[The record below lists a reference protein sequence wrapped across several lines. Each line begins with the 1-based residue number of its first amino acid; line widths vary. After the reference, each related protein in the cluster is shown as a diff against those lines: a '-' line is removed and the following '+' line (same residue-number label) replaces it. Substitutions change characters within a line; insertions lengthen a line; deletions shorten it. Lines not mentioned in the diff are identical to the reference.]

1 MRLPWH
7 SGSFTAHHI
16 GLTALHSAEQR
27 IPALDEARQ
36 RQHEEAVLST
46 MTGAGGGGGA
56 SKQDE
61 ARLSELPLG
70 GASSGSTPRPPPK
83 AGRRAAAS
91 GGGPPGRHSSCVPC
105 HHYALFPPPPPLSLR
120 RDAVG
125 AAGVCLLCGWRS
137 ATRSLHALLAGVLP
151 ATHSY
156 SNYVGSLSWAGAAG
170 NSGGRRGTGAA
181 SDHFSNSITLSAVG
195 GDGWAPT

>member
-105 HHYALFPPPPPLSLR
+105 HHYALFPPPPRPSLCVVMLSVPRVSVCCADGALPHAPCTRSWLVCCLLLIHIQIMLARCLGQVR
-120 RDAVG
+120 RATPVGG
-125 AAGVCLLCGWRS
+125 AAQAPPRITS
-137 ATRSLHALLAGVLP
+137 PTPSL
-151 ATHSY
+151 
-156 SNYVGSLSWAGAAG
+156 
-170 NSGGRRGTGAA
+170 
-181 SDHFSNSITLSAVG
+181 
-195 GDGWAPT
+195 